1 MEPRFFAF
9 NPRSVRLALA
19 FGACLLTILSAWA
32 LAEARASR
40 AILSA
45 ARAGVTGGLLLVFVF
60 AWHRLRPRPGWGIT
74 LSPRGVQL
82 SRPLT
87 GSSYQLAWGQI
98 SSVRRLGR
106 QGDMLGLFLEEG
118 GQVIVTRHLF
128 PSRTAFGE
136 LADALEER
144 KPPQRFDA

>member
-19 FGACLLTILSAWA
+19 LGACMLAVLSAWA
-32 LAEARASR
+32 AAEARASG
-40 AILSA
+40 ATLSA
-45 ARAGVTGGLLLVFVF
+45 ARAGVTGGMLLTFVF

-82 SRPLT
+82 SRPFT

-106 QGDMLGLFLEEG
+106 QGDVLGLFLEEG

-128 PSRTAFGE
+128 ASRSAFGE
-136 LADALEER
+136 LVAALEER

>member
-9 NPRSVRLALA
+9 NPRSVRRALAL
-19 FGACLLTILSAWA
+19 GACLLAILSAWA
-32 LAEARASR
+32 LAEARATR
-40 AILSA
+40 AVLSA
-45 ARAGVTGGLLLVFVF
+45 ARAGLTGGLLFTF
-60 AWHRLRPRPGWGIT
+60 AFSWHRLRPRPGWGIT
-74 LSPRGVQL
+74 LSPRGVEL

-87 GSSYQLAWGQI
+87 GSSYQLPWGRI

-136 LADALEER
+136 LAAALEER